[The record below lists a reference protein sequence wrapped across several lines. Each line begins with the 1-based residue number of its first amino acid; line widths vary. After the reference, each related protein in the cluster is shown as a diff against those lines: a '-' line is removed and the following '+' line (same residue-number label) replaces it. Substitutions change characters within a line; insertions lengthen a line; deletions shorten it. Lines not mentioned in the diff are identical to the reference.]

1 MIRASVLQKI
11 DVGVVKMNKNHLNEQ
26 KLTYFQHLTNALKM
40 AFKAGIAADI
50 LFIHAFFPFIFDNYF
65 SRYIKRTYEEIHNSE
80 GKG

>member
-1 MIRASVLQKI
+1 MVKL
-11 DVGVVKMNKNHLNEQ
+11 GVSITMNSNHLNEQ
-26 KLTYFQHLTNALKM
+26 KLTYFQHLGRALKM

-65 SRYIKRTYEEIHNSE
+65 SRYIKRTHEELHNLE

>member
-1 MIRASVLQKI
+1 
-11 DVGVVKMNKNHLNEQ
+11 
-26 KLTYFQHLTNALKM
+26 M

-65 SRYIKRTYEEIHNSE
+65 SRYIKRTHEELHNSE